1 MGIQSTKS
9 NSFLFLFFQIY
20 YYESK
25 NNFFIP
31 SGKKF
36 PEIQYLDLDLES
48 DVGTA
53 TSGSTQ
59 TAVPTTTVYK
69 TVDFLKTEAF
79 NRTRQEVE
87 EERNKLPAE

>member
-1 MGIQSTKS
+1 M
-9 NSFLFLFFQIY
+9 
-20 YYESK
+20 
-25 NNFFIP
+25 
-31 SGKKF
+31 
-36 PEIQYLDLDLES
+36 DLDLES